1 MNMINTCI
9 SSTEAPPR
17 EQSSA
22 CKYFNFWRI
31 CCISLDIKSRLA
43 CKINNKDCDMEFDQA
58 EFPHL
63 PRAKNGT
70 RTWSYKESW
79 KLTTGLFWILRA
91 RFAYLRVL
99 RVSSA
104 LTSAGL
110 MQAGKGESVCNWKAC
125 RNFSFHQ
132 AKNIVFSVD
141 WTRGKTRICLNIN
154 ICNYESSF
162 SSSYLSWQ
170 FCCFHQVNPANK

>member
-1 MNMINTCI
+1 MQTSVMNIINTCN

-22 CKYFNFWRI
+22 CKYFNCWRI

-70 RTWSYKESW
+70 RTEVTKNHRNLQQAYFEYCVH
-79 KLTTGLFWILRA
+79 GLH
-91 RFAYLRVL
+91 
-99 RVSSA
+99 
-104 LTSAGL
+104 T
-110 MQAGKGESVCNWKAC
+110 
-125 RNFSFHQ
+125 
-132 AKNIVFSVD
+132 
-141 WTRGKTRICLNIN
+141 
-154 ICNYESSF
+154 
-162 SSSYLSWQ
+162 
-170 FCCFHQVNPANK
+170 